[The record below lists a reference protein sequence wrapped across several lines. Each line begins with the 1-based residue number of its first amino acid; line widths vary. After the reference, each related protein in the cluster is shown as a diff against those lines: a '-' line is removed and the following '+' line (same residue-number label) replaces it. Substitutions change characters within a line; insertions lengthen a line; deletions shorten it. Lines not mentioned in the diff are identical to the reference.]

1 MIVINSISDKY
12 FELNGVKYAKIYQ
25 PLKKSSDSLGLISV
39 FDSKNQIIVSEP
51 YYDFRI
57 NGITPSNQLE
67 AISLVLDNV
76 FSFEVSSEVNR
87 LLTEKLSTGGYS
99 GTALQLKEEI
109 DSKVFTG
116 AKSYQTLVE
125 LNSVSPTPI
134 NGTPAKVVN
143 DGDNNGFYS
152 VVSGS
157 WVKDADIVLSEFDGF
172 NSNDA
177 VSSFAVVSYLNK
189 LKLNENFID
198 LRQTNPYEFIFV
210 HPTNRLEFGNQIT
223 ITKTGSQSKIQ
234 VPNTTIVGE
243 KYILLLNVENVKN
256 VHPNCTGLRFF
267 NFSQSLFTYSL
278 TETRKIIPIV
288 FTSSV
293 DEVLQI
299 IANGNVGSTSGIDE
313 GTDLITFDT
322 QFVGCIEW
330 TQEKEDYWNEISN
343 IYQGGGFENG
353 LTYKALVAEKA
364 NSLSEDF
371 VVETNFPESSF
382 QKIESLADKVSI
394 KTTDSIVEFNSFTNA
409 FGDIVNEV
417 QNGRLIVSGSKDYS
431 QSFSRMYVGF
441 DIQPSN
447 YANEDKSYVVAIK
460 GNINANNCRD
470 FSYQVSG
477 GTNTVVLQDLE
488 NDIDVPF
495 EAIIELNYSAGQS
508 SNQRYSYTEFSR
520 TDSNIDLVRIAMQFD
535 IFSVFEK
542 VEGYTLNDYIN
553 ASQEGLII
561 PLYSPIGVATEDFVS
576 NEIEQAISGN
586 SKLDANDVSPVF
598 DIEMILSGGQS
609 LNVGGGASSALN
621 DFKNTPSFALGTGL
635 FGRSFG
641 TEAEKNAF
649 FGTEFVLLEDNN
661 SNESYPP
668 INASLTTMLSLLEKE
683 NKVDVSNF
691 GYQIMPFAWGVSGSS
706 ITTMEKGTTAYNNM
720 IEVVTKAKQFANNEG
735 KTFGVRSMNWY
746 HGEADRNRT
755 KQDYYN
761 RLSQLFID
769 VNTDIKLITG
779 QTIDI
784 EFFSYQTSG
793 WLGRNVGTVMQDI
806 NVQEAQVQVAR
817 DFNNVHIAGA
827 MYQFAYSDFYHPS
840 DRAVVG
846 LQTGVAMKR
855 VLIDGE
861 EWADFKPI
869 SHEVLNANGKY
880 YTRIKF
886 DVPVKPMRFDVSG
899 GLYNNPRGKQVNFG
913 FEVLDGS
920 GVEVQTEEPFIIKGD
935 TVVLTTNVN
944 PSGFNV
950 RYAVNGHDGG
960 GNLCDSQNI
969 IVRNKGI
976 DYNIDNFAV
985 AFSEFIID

>member
-76 FSFEVSSEVNR
+76 FSFEVSSEVDR
-87 LLTEKLSTGGYS
+87 LLTEKLSTGGYT

-125 LNSVSPTPI
+125 LNSVSPVPI
-134 NGTPAKVVN
+134 NGTPGKVVN

-157 WVKDADIVLSEFDGF
+157 WVKDSDIVLSEFDGF

-177 VSSFAVVSYLNK
+177 VSSFAIASYLNK

-198 LRQTNPYEFIFV
+198 LRQTNPYEFILLQDN
-210 HPTNRLEFGNQIT
+210 NRLEFGNQIT
-223 ITKTGSQSKIQ
+223 IAKTGLQSKIQ
-234 VPNTTIVGE
+234 IPNETVVGE
-243 KYILLLNVENVKN
+243 KYILLINIENIKN

-267 NFSQSLFTYSL
+267 NYSQNLFFYSL

-293 DEVLQI
+293 NGVLQI
-299 IANGNVGSTSGIDE
+299 LANGNVGSTSGIDE
-313 GTDLITFDT
+313 DTDLITFDT

-330 TQEKEDYWNEISN
+330 TQEKEDYWTEISN
-343 IYQGGGFENG
+343 IYQGGGFENRMV
-353 LTYKALVAEKA
+353 YQSIIAEKA
-364 NSLSEDF
+364 KEIEGEIFPENSFDKIGALANKIKGEFPDGMKHYDSFSENVGTVINSSENGILTISAIEDYSIDGTPRAWFGVDFQNSLYASEERNF
-371 VVETNFPESSF
+371 VIAVKGVITTQNASDWYYQKSSNPR
-382 QKIESLADKVSI
+382 I
-394 KTTDSIVEFNSFTNA
+394 
-409 FGDIVNEV
+409 
-417 QNGRLIVSGSKDYS
+417 LI
-431 QSFSRMYVGF
+431 
-441 DIQPSN
+441 
-447 YANEDKSYVVAIK
+447 
-460 GNINANNCRD
+460 
-470 FSYQVSG
+470 
-477 GTNTVVLQDLE
+477 LQDLE
-488 NDIDVPF
+488 DGVATTFETLIELSYSEGSNSGNGRYTYFSLKRRDSSIDEVSVNVQF
-495 EAIIELNYSAGQS
+495 EA
-508 SNQRYSYTEFSR
+508 
-520 TDSNIDLVRIAMQFD
+520 
-535 IFSVFEK
+535 FSVFDK
-542 VEGYTLNDYIN
+542 IEGFTLQDYLN
-553 ASQEGLII
+553 ASNDDLIVPKNVKAGL
-561 PLYSPIGVATEDFVS
+561 ATEEFVN
-576 NEIEQAISGN
+576 NEIQQATSGN
-586 SKLDANDVSPVF
+586 SKLDANDVNPVF

-706 ITTMEKGTTAYNNM
+706 ITSMEKGTTAYNNM

-746 HGEADRNRT
+746 HGEADRQRT
-755 KQDYYN
+755 KQWYYD
-761 RLSQLFID
+761 RMRQLFID
-769 VNTDIKLITG
+769 INTDIKLITG

-784 EFFSYQTSG
+784 QFFSYQTSG
-793 WLGRNVGTVMQDI
+793 WLGRLTSGVVLPDI
-806 NVQEAQVQVAR
+806 DIQEAQVQVAS
-817 DFNNVHIAGA
+817 DFDNVHIAGA
-827 MYQFAYSDFYHPS
+827 MYQFDYSDTYHPS

-861 EWADFKPI
+861 EWVDFKPI

-913 FEVLDGS
+913 FEVLNGS
-920 GVEVQTEEPFIIKGD
+920 GVEVQTEEPFIMKGD